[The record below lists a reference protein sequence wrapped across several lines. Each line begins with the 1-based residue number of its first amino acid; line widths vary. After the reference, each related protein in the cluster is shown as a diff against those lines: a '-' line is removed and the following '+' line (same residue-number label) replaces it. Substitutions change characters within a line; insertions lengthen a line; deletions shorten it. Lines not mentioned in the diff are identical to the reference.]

1 MTFLHFRRFLF
12 LVPLL
17 LMFLT
22 VAATAQDRR
31 YAAEFDAYSLN
42 RAETRLV
49 QLGLGLQRDY
59 LGLLDGKWGRNSQ
72 RGLEAYARRSGD
84 IYPSGKHVA
93 ELTIGAV
100 RFIEEHGIYHT
111 YSEHLGFSY
120 FWSTNMVEGAHSEGF
135 LNYALKN
142 TSVGVSVQFGDITDT
157 AIVHNYVEGFAAS
170 PNRLYKVRK
179 TSVLVTSGTN
189 ARGKTLYARS
199 NFVNGVWST
208 LLVSAERQDEA
219 ILGAITASITRDPYA
234 DFALPE
240 DGFLAATLAA
250 YFRDNPQK
258 SPETVA
264 EDVEDG
270 PSSGSGFFVSANGDV
285 LTNAHVVKGCRQV
298 HINDQLVEVAALSN
312 NFDLA
317 LLKTKGPSPAY
328 ARFSPAPAKLNQDV
342 TVVGYPLAGL
352 LGGLNVTRGAVSS
365 TTGLRGDETTM
376 QISAPVQPGNSGGP
390 VVDQTGTVVGVVVS
404 KLDAALVQEAIGD
417 IPQNINFAIRA
428 SAAKLFM
435 SLNGVEPKLTGAT
448 ATLAA
453 TEVAE
458 LAQGYSVQIHCTP

>member
-1 MTFLHFRRFLF
+1 MLGLA
-12 LVPLL
+12 
-17 LMFLT
+17 
-22 VAATAQDRR
+22 VAATAQDRHLPP
-31 YAAEFDAYSLN
+31 EFDAKNLN

-49 QLGLGLQRDY
+49 QLGLGLHRDY
-59 LGLLDGKWGRNSQ
+59 LGLLDGRWGRNTQ

-84 IYPSGKHVA
+84 SYPHGKHVA
-93 ELTIGAV
+93 ELTIRAAQ
-100 RFIEEHGIYHT
+100 FIDEHGIYHT

-120 FWSTNMVEGAHSEGF
+120 FWATNMVEGTHSEGF
-135 LNYALKN
+135 LNYGLKD
-142 TSVGVSVQFGDITDT
+142 TTVGVSIQFGDISDT
-157 AIVHNYVEGFAAS
+157 ANVHNYVEGFAAS
-170 PNRLYKVRK
+170 SSRLYKVRK

-234 DFALPE
+234 EFGLPE
-240 DGFLAATLAA
+240 DGFLAATLAS
-250 YFRDNPQK
+250 YFRDYPATP
-258 SPETVA
+258 PEAVA
-264 EDVEDG
+264 EDVDDG
-270 PSSGSGFFVSANGDV
+270 PSSGSGFYVSATGDV
-285 LTNAHVVKGCRQV
+285 LTNAHVVEGCRYA
-298 HINDQLVEVAALSN
+298 HINNQRVEVTAISN

-317 LLKTKGPSPAY
+317 LLQAKGPSPTF
-328 ARFSPAPAKLNQDV
+328 ARFSPVPAKLNQDV
-342 TVVGYPLAGL
+342 TVVGYPLAGW

-390 VVDQTGTVVGVVVS
+390 VVDQSGTVVGVVVS
-404 KLDAALVQEAIGD
+404 KLDAALVQEVIGD
-417 IPQNINFAIRA
+417 IPQNINFAIRG
-428 SAAKLFM
+428 SAAKLFL
-435 SLNGVEPKLTGAT
+435 SLNGVEPNLASAS